1 MKTPEQI
8 NDLRKRVLA
17 GEDVSPDEYRE
28 IIQAYRAQRLGAVT
42 ASAPKTTA
50 PAASAKSAA
59 PIDLN
64 ALMAGIGLGKSS

>member
-8 NDLRKRVLA
+8 NYLRKRVLA

-42 ASAPKTTA
+42 ASAPKTIA
-50 PAASAKSAA
+50 RAASAKSAA